1 MVNPFF
7 KQRTHCSER
16 KEREREVCVGGGGGG
31 DGAGA
36 SSLEFA
42 QIKSNEITED
52 IRTEESVVFIGLL
65 LVDPRKT
72 GQKAFCGLDSAYKI
86 LACRRNI

>member
-16 KEREREVCVGGGGGG
+16 KEREREVWGGGGGR